1 MRQNFNKHERNK
13 NIINNTEEVD
23 SIDTISLIK
32 RVWKERILVFKV
44 ACTSF
49 LLGCIVALL
58 SPVIYESQTTFIPQT
73 SDQDSSRKGLG
84 SLASLAGIK
93 LNENSSSIDNYI
105 SPLLYSKIIDSEEF
119 SVNLLTEE
127 LFFLD
132 GSRKTVKEYLLEES
146 NGFDL
151 IGFIK
156 KYTIDLFSKKNNK
169 TSDYNNFDN
178 DYNFITD
185 QDFQLIQSFKNK
197 FSIEANKREGYIK
210 VIATDKNAFISSQL
224 VKIITINLQSR
235 IISLRTNKIK
245 EQLDYSTE
253 QYFKKK
259 DEFEIL
265 QIKLAEFR
273 DSNKNISTAVFL
285 SELQMLESEYL
296 LQQSILMSLANE
308 YNSNKI
314 KLNKDTPIFSVLDEV
329 SVPNKRSEPKRKQI
343 VLIYMLVGISMSI
356 IFIWFKDTFKAIL
369 QKIKEN

>member
-1 MRQNFNKHERNK
+1 MKGDK
-13 NIINNTEEVD
+13 NNINNTGEED
-23 SIDTISLIK
+23 SIDAISLIK
-32 RVWKERILVFKV
+32 RVWKERKLVFKV
-44 ACTSF
+44 ACVSF
-49 LLGCIVALL
+49 FVGCIVALL

-84 SLASLAGIK
+84 SLASLAGIN
-93 LNENSSSIDNYI
+93 LNENSSTIDNYI

-119 SVNLLTEE
+119 SVNLLGEE
-127 LFFLD
+127 LSFLD
-132 GSRKTVKEYLLEES
+132 GSRLTIKDYLLEES
-146 NGFDL
+146 NGLDL

-156 KYTIDLFSKKNNK
+156 RYTIGLFSKENNK
-169 TSDYNNFDN
+169 TSGYNNLNN
-178 DYNFITD
+178 DYNFISNE
-185 QDFQLIQSFKNK
+185 DFQLIQSFKNK

-210 VIATDKNAFISSQL
+210 VIATDENAFISSQL

-235 IISLRTNKIK
+235 IISLRTNKVK

-343 VLIYMLVGISMSI
+343 VLIYMFIGISMSI
-356 IFIWFKDTFKAIL
+356 VFICFKDTFKRIL

>member
-1 MRQNFNKHERNK
+1 MKGNK
-13 NIINNTEEVD
+13 NNINNTEEED
-23 SIDTISLIK
+23 SIDAISLLK
-32 RVWKERILVFKV
+32 RVWKERKLVFKV
-44 ACTSF
+44 VCISF
-49 LLGCIVALL
+49 LIGCIVALL

-84 SLASLAGIK
+84 SLASLAGIN
-93 LNENSSSIDNYI
+93 LNENSSTIDNYI

-119 SVNLLTEE
+119 SVNLLGEE

-132 GSRKTVKEYLLEES
+132 GSRLTIKDYLLEES
-146 NGFDL
+146 NGLDL

-156 KYTIDLFSKKNNK
+156 KYTIGLFSKENNK
-169 TSDYNNFDN
+169 TSGYNNLNN
-178 DYNFITD
+178 DYNFISD
-185 QDFQLIQSFKNK
+185 EDFQLIQSFKNK
-197 FSIEANKREGYIK
+197 FSIEANKKEGYIK
-210 VIATDKNAFISSQL
+210 VIAKDKNAFISSQL

-296 LQQSILMSLANE
+296 LQQNILMSLANE

-314 KLNKDTPIFSVLDEV
+314 KLNKDTPIFSVLVEV

-343 VLIYMLVGISMSI
+343 VLIYMFIGISMSI
-356 IFIWFKDTFKAIL
+356 VFIWFKDTFKGIL